1 MFCIQAIINL
11 LFWKEDRY
19 KFTLT
24 ECMCV
29 MVAVQNRQIAAVT
42 RTIHPVS
49 D

>member
-29 MVAVQNRQIAAVT
+29 MVAVQNRQTAAVT